1 MKIKRD
7 KYLNMLIDA
16 QWNGLIKIVT
26 GIRRCGKSD
35 LLGELFYEYLINSG
49 ISSDNIIKIALDDEE
64 NKHLRD
70 TSALSHAI
78 NKLTD
83 NKDIKYYLIIDEI
96 QKCIGFED
104 VLNGVLYKK
113 HVDIYVSGSNS
124 KFLSKDVI
132 TEFRGRGLEINL
144 LPLSFSE
151 ILPLYDNPS
160 KALSDYLLYGGMPIM
175 LTFNDD
181 QGKRNYLSNL
191 FKTVY
196 LSDIIERYN
205 IEHVEALEK
214 IIDLLSSS
222 IGSLTNPNKIT
233 NTLNS
238 KGQKGIDYKTV
249 KNYLDYITDAYL
261 FGKVDRYDVKGKK
274 YFETISKYYATDLGL
289 RNARLNFRQY
299 EENHLMENA
308 IYLELLKRGF
318 NVDVGIVEIRK
329 VVEGKRVSKQL
340 EIDFV
345 ANKADKRYYI
355 QSAYQIPTEEK
366 QNQEL
371 RPFRAVD
378 DSFKK
383 ILIVR
388 NDFAPIFNDEN
399 GILHIGLLDFLSD
412 PDSLNKN

>member
-1 MKIKRD
+1 MRIKRD

-16 QWNGLIKIVT
+16 KWNGLIKIVT
-26 GIRRCGKSD
+26 GIRRCGKSY
-35 LLGELFYEYLINSG
+35 LLGELFYEHLINSG
-49 ISSDNIIKIALDDEE
+49 ICSDHIIKIALDDEE
-64 NKHLRD
+64 NKDLRD
-70 TSALSHAI
+70 ASALSLAI
-78 NKLTD
+78 NKQTS
-83 NKDIKYYLIIDEI
+83 NKEVKYYLIIDEI

-104 VLNGVLYKK
+104 VLNGILYKK
-113 HVDIYVSGSNS
+113 HIDIYVTGSNS

-160 KALSDYLLYGGMPIM
+160 KALANYLLYGGMPIM

-205 IEHVEALEK
+205 IEHADALER

-233 NTLNS
+233 NTLSS

-261 FGKVDRYDVKGKK
+261 FEKVDRYDVKGKK

-308 IYLELLKRGF
+308 IYLELLNRGF
-318 NVDVGIVEIRK
+318 SVDVGIVEIRE

-340 EIDFV
+340 EIDFI
-345 ANKADKRYYI
+345 ANKSDKRYYI
-355 QSAYQIPTEEK
+355 QSAYQMPTEEK
-366 QNQEL
+366 RNQEI

-412 PDSLNKN
+412 PNSLNRS

>member
-1 MKIKRD
+1 MRIKRD

-16 QWNGLIKIVT
+16 KWNGLIKIVT
-26 GIRRCGKSD
+26 GIRRSGKSY
-35 LLGELFYEYLINSG
+35 LLGELFYEHLINSG
-49 ISSDNIIKIALDDEE
+49 VSSDHIIKIALDDEE
-64 NKHLRD
+64 NKDLRD
-70 TSALSHAI
+70 ASALSLAI
-78 NKLTD
+78 NKQTS
-83 NKDIKYYLIIDEI
+83 NKDVKYYLIIDEI

-104 VLNGVLYKK
+104 VLNGILYKK
-113 HVDIYVSGSNS
+113 HVDIYVTGSNS

-160 KALSDYLLYGGMPIM
+160 KALSNYLLYGGMPIM

-205 IEHVEALEK
+205 IEHADALER

-233 NTLNS
+233 NTLSS

-249 KNYLDYITDAYL
+249 KNYLDYITDTYL
-261 FGKVDRYDVKGKK
+261 FEKVDRYDVKGKK
-274 YFETISKYYATDLGL
+274 YFETVSKYYATDLGL

-308 IYLELLKRGF
+308 IYLELLNRGF
-318 NVDVGIVEIRK
+318 NVDVGIVEIRE
-329 VVEGKRVSKQL
+329 VVEGKRLSKQL
-340 EIDFV
+340 EIDFI
-345 ANKADKRYYI
+345 ANKSDKRYYI
-355 QSAYQIPTEEK
+355 QSAYQMPTGEK
-366 QNQEL
+366 RNQEL
-371 RPFRAVD
+371 RPFRAVN

-399 GILHIGLLDFLSD
+399 GVLHIGLLDFLSD
-412 PDSLNKN
+412 PNSLNRS

>member
-1 MKIKRD
+1 MRIKRD

-16 QWNGLIKIVT
+16 KWNGLIKIVT
-26 GIRRCGKSD
+26 GIRRCGKSY
-35 LLGELFYEYLINSG
+35 LLGELFYEHLINSG
-49 ISSDNIIKIALDDEE
+49 VSSDHIIKIALDDEE
-64 NKHLRD
+64 NKDLRD
-70 TSALSHAI
+70 ASALSLAI
-78 NKLTD
+78 NKQTS
-83 NKDIKYYLIIDEI
+83 NKDVKYYLIIDEI

-104 VLNGVLYKK
+104 VLNGILYKK
-113 HVDIYVSGSNS
+113 HVDIYVTGSNS

-160 KALSDYLLYGGMPIM
+160 KALSNYLLYGGMPIM

-205 IEHVEALEK
+205 IEHADALER

-233 NTLNS
+233 NTLSS

-249 KNYLDYITDAYL
+249 KNYLDYITDTYL
-261 FGKVDRYDVKGKK
+261 FEKVDRYDVKGKK
-274 YFETISKYYATDLGL
+274 YFETVSKYYATDLGL

-308 IYLELLKRGF
+308 IYLELLNRGF
-318 NVDVGIVEIRK
+318 NVDVGIVEIRE
-329 VVEGKRVSKQL
+329 VVEGKRLSKQL
-340 EIDFV
+340 EIDFI
-345 ANKADKRYYI
+345 ANKSDKRYYI
-355 QSAYQIPTEEK
+355 QSAYQMPTGEK
-366 QNQEL
+366 RNQEL
-371 RPFRAVD
+371 RPFRAVN

-399 GILHIGLLDFLSD
+399 GVLHIGLLDFLSD
-412 PDSLNKN
+412 PNSLNRS